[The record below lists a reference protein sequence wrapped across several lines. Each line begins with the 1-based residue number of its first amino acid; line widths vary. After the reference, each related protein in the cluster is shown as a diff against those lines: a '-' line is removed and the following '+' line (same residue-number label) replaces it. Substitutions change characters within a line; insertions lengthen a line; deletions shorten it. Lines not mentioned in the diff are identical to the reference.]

1 MSKNNTR
8 GADHLERSN
17 GTPVRAAVDRDLACP
32 RIAQHPTP
40 APHRWQPH
48 RVRVALAPLPLAV
61 TGHNAVS
68 GRRVLVTL
76 PKA

>member
-1 MSKNNTR
+1 MSKNNKR

-17 GTPVRAAVDRDLACP
+17 GTPVWAAVDRDPGCP

>member
-1 MSKNNTR
+1 M
-8 GADHLERSN
+8 DHLERSN
-17 GTPVRAAVDRDLACP
+17 GTPAPAAVDLDPACP

-40 APHRWQPH
+40 ATHRSQPH

-68 GRRVLVTL
+68 GRRVLVTM
-76 PKA
+76 P